1 MRFRFIVLAAA
12 TTLGLSLLAVPGIAA
27 AQTDPPDPDL
37 AAVETS
43 EPVDW
48 LPEEG
53 VLGLQSD
60 GDAVSERAITA
71 QTYPSP
77 SQCRGRS
84 NNPHQSTTPG
94 SYGWIK
100 GYSETYC
107 VANVPNIEVRATVWR
122 RRWWGYEHV
131 GQDGVGRTTGWYR
144 ISRSGTYRG
153 CQNNRWR
160 TVGYHLV
167 RDINFQYYSLETQRY
182 RDISCW

>member
-27 AQTDPPDPDL
+27 AQTDPPDSAP
-37 AAVETS
+37 AAGETS

-60 GDAVSERAITA
+60 DDAASERAITA

-84 NNPHQSTTPG
+84 NNPHQSTTPRLVWVDQG
-94 SYGWIK
+94 VLGNLLRRERSQHR
-100 GYSETYC
+100 SQSDR
-107 VANVPNIEVRATVWR
+107 VASSL
-122 RRWWGYEHV
+122 V
-131 GQDGVGRTTGWYR
+131 GV
-144 ISRSGTYRG
+144 
-153 CQNNRWR
+153 
-160 TVGYHLV
+160 
-167 RDINFQYYSLETQRY
+167 
-182 RDISCW
+182 